1 MLCRIVYFRARW
13 LSDINHPLLKT
24 NSVTST
30 VIVVIFY
37 IFAKLKITEMKR
49 FIVILAMIV
58 FGIGVFSACAAHTK
72 CPAYGHY
79 SQAAVE
85 QVDPQSI

>member
-1 MLCRIVYFRARW
+1 
-13 LSDINHPLLKT
+13 
-24 NSVTST
+24 
-30 VIVVIFY
+30 
-37 IFAKLKITEMKR
+37 MKR